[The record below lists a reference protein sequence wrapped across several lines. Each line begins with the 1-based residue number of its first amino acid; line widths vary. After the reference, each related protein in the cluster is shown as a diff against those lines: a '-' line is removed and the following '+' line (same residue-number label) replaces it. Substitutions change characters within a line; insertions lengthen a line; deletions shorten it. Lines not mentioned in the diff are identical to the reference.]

1 MRLNKVQR
9 AAYELIQADARFLY
23 TLVDMSQNA
32 SNISSNYIM
41 MCQPHIG
48 IFADGAE
55 QWCKKLGLKAPLFN
69 EQEKNYYDALRQSH
83 KLLEKTYSEYANLLM
98 SKLAESD
105 QYFYSIRSLREKVFG
120 YYNVGTDLFNGE
132 YCGNTILGAAYIPM
146 PLLSNQNVSIMIKD
160 LSVIVGELAGF
171 FGCKAFA
178 PYLYDDKGNTVEC
191 KDFHF
196 FNNCPLKEKNEL
208 GVVLFSI
215 LCKMLIDLTQH
226 ATRCS
231 NSSGQAQEYLIA
243 RHAAVETE
251 TVLVQICLE
260 LGAPSVI
267 CSLKECFQ
275 ITDCLVYPMQI
286 ICFVFL
292 CVQFHTF
299 QIQVAFVTVA
309 FYLRFRHKILVDD
322 FLQSLSLYVIYYLH
336 PGKQWCTVCCFGYG
350 HHNLGLIRTT
360 TSFAVMGRSANI
372 AVIQLYNAGK
382 QVFFVS
388 LTHSGTNSI
397 Q

>member
-1 MRLNKVQR
+1 MICDLEVRMRLNKVQR

-23 TLVDMSQNA
+23 TLVGMSQNA

-41 MCQPHIG
+41 MCQPYIG

-215 LCKMLIDLTQH
+215 LCNINYATVFIEKFWLIVK
-226 ATRCS
+226 
-231 NSSGQAQEYLIA
+231 SSW
-243 RHAAVETE
+243 T
-251 TVLVQICLE
+251 LE
-260 LGAPSVI
+260 
-267 CSLKECFQ
+267 
-275 ITDCLVYPMQI
+275 
-286 ICFVFL
+286 
-292 CVQFHTF
+292 
-299 QIQVAFVTVA
+299 
-309 FYLRFRHKILVDD
+309 
-322 FLQSLSLYVIYYLH
+322 
-336 PGKQWCTVCCFGYG
+336 
-350 HHNLGLIRTT
+350 
-360 TSFAVMGRSANI
+360 
-372 AVIQLYNAGK
+372 
-382 QVFFVS
+382 
-388 LTHSGTNSI
+388 
-397 Q
+397 

>member
-41 MCQPHIG
+41 MCQPYIG

-215 LCKMLIDLTQH
+215 LCNINYATVFIENFFLEEIPQKFKFAYLQYYYLCDFVNELRLTKGTNYSIDDALQNRELRNCLAHYGLGQYLEEKDIIETDILKGLT
-226 ATRCS
+226 
-231 NSSGQAQEYLIA
+231 E
-243 RHAAVETE
+243 EKP
-251 TVLVQICLE
+251 LVQIKTAKTQKHLY
-260 LGAPSVI
+260 
-267 CSLKECFQ
+267 
-275 ITDCLVYPMQI
+275 CLVFTKGYYTNLFTLSAALPSQYGSGNTDRKERI
-286 ICFVFL
+286 FS
-292 CVQFHTF
+292 
-299 QIQVAFVTVA
+299 
-309 FYLRFRHKILVDD
+309 LVESVRS
-322 FLQSLSLYVIYYLH
+322 FFMSCGLSVDS
-336 PGKQWCTVCCFGYG
+336 PWT
-350 HHNLGLIRTT
+350 IR
-360 TSFAVMGRSANI
+360 RNRI
-372 AVIQLYNAGK
+372 
-382 QVFFVS
+382 
-388 LTHSGTNSI
+388 
-397 Q
+397 

>member
-1 MRLNKVQR
+1 MICDLEVRMRLNKVQR

-41 MCQPHIG
+41 MCQPYIG

-105 QYFYSIRSLREKVFG
+105 QYFYSNRSLREKVFG

-215 LCKMLIDLTQH
+215 LCNINY
-226 ATRCS
+226 ATVFIE
-231 NSSGQAQEYLIA
+231 NFF
-243 RHAAVETE
+243 
-251 TVLVQICLE
+251 
-260 LGAPSVI
+260 
-267 CSLKECFQ
+267 LKEIPQKFKFAYLQYYYLCDFVNELRLTKGTNYSIDDALQ
-275 ITDCLVYPMQI
+275 NRELRNCLAHYGLGQYLEEKDIIETDILKGLTVKAFNLDYFETKRQL
-286 ICFVFL
+286 FKHL
-292 CVQFHTF
+292 LNLRD
-299 QIQVAFVTVA
+299 QIQTN
-309 FYLRFRHKILVDD
+309 IL
-322 FLQSLSLYVIYYLH
+322 
-336 PGKQWCTVCCFGYG
+336 
-350 HHNLGLIRTT
+350 
-360 TSFAVMGRSANI
+360 A
-372 AVIQLYNAGK
+372 
-382 QVFFVS
+382 
-388 LTHSGTNSI
+388 
-397 Q
+397 

>member
-41 MCQPHIG
+41 MCQPYIG

-55 QWCKKLGLKAPLFN
+55 QWCKKLGLKAPLFS
-69 EQEKNYYDALRQSH
+69 EQEKKYYDALRQSH

-215 LCKMLIDLTQH
+215 LCY
-226 ATRCS
+226 S
-231 NSSGQAQEYLIA
+231 
-243 RHAAVETE
+243 
-251 TVLVQICLE
+251 
-260 LGAPSVI
+260 
-267 CSLKECFQ
+267 
-275 ITDCLVYPMQI
+275 
-286 ICFVFL
+286 
-292 CVQFHTF
+292 
-299 QIQVAFVTVA
+299 
-309 FYLRFRHKILVDD
+309 
-322 FLQSLSLYVIYYLH
+322 IY
-336 PGKQWCTVCCFGYG
+336 
-350 HHNLGLIRTT
+350 
-360 TSFAVMGRSANI
+360 
-372 AVIQLYNAGK
+372 
-382 QVFFVS
+382 
-388 LTHSGTNSI
+388 
-397 Q
+397 